1 MDRNRQC
8 RAGLCLGAIVALST
22 THASAEESSPAVGWK
37 AEAELGFI
45 QTSGNRD
52 STAINAKLAG
62 THEAPKWRNKF
73 DAEYLESSDAFGVS
87 TRRSVAQ
94 AATNYKLDAAKYLFG
109 NLRAEQD
116 RFAAY
121 EYRISETLGYGHRFA
136 REPQTLELE
145 IGIGGSHTEFVGGDH
160 EDEGIVRIAGRY
172 MWAFSETGEFSNR
185 AFSESGE
192 SNTHSES
199 ETALKLK
206 VSNRLAMKIAYK
218 LFHNTEPPPGVRG
231 TDSVAAVTLVYGF

>member
-1 MDRNRQC
+1 MGRNSKGISA
-8 RAGLCLGAIVALST
+8 RACALCLWGISVYAA
-22 THASAEESSPAVGWK
+22 AEDAPPLGWK

-52 STAINAKLAG
+52 STAVNAKLAA
-62 THEAPKWRNKF
+62 THEAIKWRNKF
-73 DAEYLESSDAFGVS
+73 DAEYLESSDALGVS

-94 AATNYKLDAAKYLFG
+94 AATNYKLDPANYLFG

-121 EYRISETLGYGHRFA
+121 EYRISETLGYGHRFHRQA
-136 REPQTLELE
+136 HQLELE
-145 IGIGGSHTEFVGGDH
+145 VGAGGSHTEFVGGDH
-160 EDEGIVRIAGRY
+160 EDEGVIRVAGKY
-172 MWAFSETGEFSNR
+172 LWAFSETGEFSTK
-185 AFSESGE
+185 AFSEFGE

-206 VSNRLAMKIAYK
+206 VSNRLAMKLAYK
-218 LFHNTEPPPGVRG
+218 LFHNTEPPLGIRG
-231 TDSVAAVTLVYGF
+231 TDSVTAVTLVYGF

>member
-1 MDRNRQC
+1 MFETVGVKR
-8 RAGLCLGAIVALST
+8 VARCAFMLSVC
-22 THASAEESSPAVGWK
+22 APAYALAEEPPALGWK

-52 STAINAKLAG
+52 STAINGKLAG

-73 DAEYLESSDAFGVS
+73 DAEYLESSDALGVS

-94 AATNYKLDAAKYLFG
+94 AATNYKLDEAKYLFG

-121 EYRISETLGYGHRFA
+121 EYRISETVGYGHRFA
-136 REPQTLELE
+136 RAAQTLELE
-145 IGIGGSHTEFVGGDH
+145 IGAGGSHTEFVGGDH
-160 EDEGIVRIAGRY
+160 EDEGVIRLAGRY
-172 MWAFSETGEFSNR
+172 VWTLSETSEFSTKAFSEI
-185 AFSESGE
+185 GE
-192 SNTHSES
+192 SNTHSEA

-206 VSNRLAMKIAYK
+206 VSNRLAMKLAYK
-218 LFHNTEPPPGVRG
+218 LFHNTEPPLGVRG
-231 TDSVAAVTLVYGF
+231 TDSVTAVTLVYGF

>member
-1 MDRNRQC
+1 MF
-8 RAGLCLGAIVALST
+8 
-22 THASAEESSPAVGWK
+22 ASAHAFAQEAPPTLGWK

-62 THEAPKWRNKF
+62 AHEAPKWRNKF
-73 DAEYLESSDAFGVS
+73 DAEYLESSDALGVS

-94 AATNYKLDAAKYLFG
+94 AATNYKLDAANYLFG

-121 EYRISETLGYGHRFA
+121 EYRISETLGYGHRFERA
-136 REPQTLELE
+136 AQRLELE
-145 IGIGGSHTEFVGGDH
+145 IGAGGSHTEFIEGDR
-160 EDEGIVRIAGRY
+160 EDEGVIRLAGRY
-172 MWAFSETGEFSNR
+172 GWTLSETSEFSTKAFSEI
-185 AFSESGE
+185 GE
-192 SNTHSES
+192 SNTHSEA

-206 VSNRLAMKIAYK
+206 VSNRLAMKLAYK
-218 LFHNTEPPPGVRG
+218 LFHNTEPPLGVRA
-231 TDSVAAVTLVYGF
+231 TDSVTAVTLVYGF